1 MLSLQSLHNS
11 YSFLADSTTSTM
23 KVVAVLFSVMAV
35 ATAFAPMPA
44 GRANTELKKSF
55 WDTVSFDR
63 KHELTPAIDDESSP

>member
-1 MLSLQSLHNS
+1 MYVILSSN
-11 YSFLADSTTSTM
+11 YSTTTM

-44 GRANTELKKSF
+44 GRANTELKKTF

-63 KHELTPAIDDESSP
+63 AFFRARMEARP